1 MRLWGKWGRG
11 YTFFYLPCIHSYYSA
26 QVRIA
31 DGYFSFALAAEIL
44 SELFSIVS
52 EIQLIISI
60 VKKGRVNSF
69 KFR

>member
-11 YTFFYLPCIHSYYSA
+11 YTFFICRAFILTIQP

-44 SELFSIVS
+44 SELFSLIS
-52 EIQLIISI
+52 EIQLVISI